1 VGTMAFDLRVGLYED
16 PPNQDIIKVIQA
28 TFDGFKYLGY
38 LNRGWESQL
47 YRFVTTPSYRKFCK
61 TQDTLFSI
69 GQKIVDK
76 KVADLKKFTEDG
88 DEFVENQAVPLLTYL
103 ILKGELTPQEINV
116 NSIFMFRAGVETTSA
131 SLLFLLYDLAR
142 YPAVQEKVYE
152 EVTSLIGPHGD
163 FTPDTLAKLDYLKA
177 CVKENMRLHPAI
189 RWERRLTQDVVLSG
203 YKVPSG
209 TIVMYSNYLSGRS
222 EKLFKFPLEFRP
234 ERWLNDDL
242 GKIHPFASIPFGVGT
257 RMCIGR
263 RIAEAEIYLLTAKL
277 VQRFVLEYHEQPV
290 KETVKFHLM
299 PDRPIKIKFIDRE

>member
-1 VGTMAFDLRVGLYED
+1 
-16 PPNQDIIKVIQA
+16 
-28 TFDGFKYLGY
+28 
-38 LNRGWESQL
+38 
-47 YRFVTTPSYRKFCK
+47 
-61 TQDTLFSI
+61 
-69 GQKIVDK
+69 
-76 KVADLKKFTEDG
+76 
-88 DEFVENQAVPLLTYL
+88 
-103 ILKGELTPQEINV
+103 
-116 NSIFMFRAGVETTSA
+116 
-131 SLLFLLYDLAR
+131 LLFLLYDLAR

-152 EVTSLIGPHGD
+152 EVTSLIAPHGD
-163 FTPDTLAKLDYLKA
+163 FTPDTFAKLDYLKA
-177 CVKENMRLHPAI
+177 CVKESMRLHPAI